1 MMVGQFRRASKERMV
16 LPEGHAHGDF
26 GICRLDG
33 LTRFDV
39 GRTMSG
45 LVAMLELGHRVE
57 AFPSKTGLS
66 GDMELSGE

>member
-1 MMVGQFRRASKERMV
+1 MVGQFRRASKERMV

-26 GICRLDG
+26 GICRPDG
-33 LTRFDV
+33 LTRFGV
-39 GRTMSG
+39 GPTIPA